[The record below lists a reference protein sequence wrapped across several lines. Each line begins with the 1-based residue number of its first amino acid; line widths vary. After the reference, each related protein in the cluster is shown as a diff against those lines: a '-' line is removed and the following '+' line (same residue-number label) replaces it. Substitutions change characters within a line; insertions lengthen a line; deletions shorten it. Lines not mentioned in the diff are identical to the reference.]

1 MGTGTNEKEKGIL
14 TGLCIIWPLLKTKAR
29 KRCESKENQMTNT
42 SKKISMSE
50 KLRRMSARGR
60 TGSRERYF
68 VSDVVRWLG
77 TDEKHLRSLV
87 GTLNCREALGVSY
100 EGRAVCFGSF

>member
-1 MGTGTNEKEKGIL
+1 MT
-14 TGLCIIWPLLKTKAR
+14 TK
-29 KRCESKENQMTNT
+29 NT
-42 SKKISMSE
+42 SKKTVSMSE
-50 KLRRMSARGR
+50 KLRRMSAHGR

-68 VSDVVRWLG
+68 VSDVIRWLG

-87 GTLNCREALGVSY
+87 GTLNTREALGVTY